1 MQLWYL
7 DLQLLSDA
15 EANLR
20 DLKLL
25 PTMDSSDRSLA
36 ARPLAE
42 LHNTAAATQACDRQ
56 PAAGNAT
63 GNATRRC
70 VACDVQLRARPLA
83 GHWCSTEDTLVL
95 SVAAAC
101 TA

>member
-25 PTMDSSDRSLA
+25 PTTDSSDRSLA

-42 LHNTAAATQACDRQ
+42 LHNTAAATQACDRATSDWKCD
-56 PAAGNAT
+56 AA
-63 GNATRRC
+63 
-70 VACDVQLRARPLA
+70 LRARPLV
-83 GHWCSTEDTLVL
+83 GQ
-95 SVAAAC
+95 
-101 TA
+101 